1 MIQQTT
7 NMEGV
12 KIYKEQECIDLIIQ
26 IDELFRFLFDS
37 KTITYTYYIK
47 HLTED
52 SYLVVIDKDRI
63 SHLAIKFKSLFNQ
76 LPYKL
81 EDIKTVNKYDY
92 INKDLE
98 LI

>member
-1 MIQQTT
+1 MTQQTT

-12 KIYKEQECIDLIIQ
+12 ILYTERECIDLIIQ
-26 IDELFRFLFDS
+26 IDELFRFLFQG
-37 KTITYTYYIK
+37 KTVTYTYYIK

-63 SHLAIKFKSLFNQ
+63 SYLAIEFESLFNQ
-76 LPYKL
+76 LPYTL
-81 EDIKTVNKYDY
+81 SDIQTVNKYDY

-98 LI
+98 LF